1 MDLQDILRCIRKGDT
16 LFGVPG
22 SRNIPDCSVVSNRVL
37 KPVTYILESMS
48 PIPTVVIGETIKAAR
63 EQAIRIHITIG
74 WKFVKSLITLLIAI
88 VIVLHMDTEAP
99 YHLR

>member
-1 MDLQDILRCIRKGDT
+1 
-16 LFGVPG
+16 
-22 SRNIPDCSVVSNRVL
+22 
-37 KPVTYILESMS
+37 MS

-63 EQAIRIHITIG
+63 EQAIIIHITIG